1 MKEKDRVEKII
12 SKIACH
18 NNGEVI
24 DFTYNR
30 NGPRCFIKVVLGGNS
45 SDYNI
50 DLERIT
56 EVTKQVKRNQEF
68 EDIVP
73 EDYHLEISSPGADYP
88 MKTRRDFTRN
98 KGKKIRLKHDN
109 LDVKTPI
116 TGNLDKINEEGIYL
130 LVDEEKIFFSYDE
143 IKFGKVIF

>member
-1 MKEKDRVEKII
+1 MKEKDRVKKII
-12 SKIACH
+12 SEITGH
-18 NNGEVI
+18 SDSEVI

-45 SDYNI
+45 PDYNI

-68 EDIVP
+68 EEIVP

-88 MKTRRDFTRN
+88 MKSKRDFTRN
-98 KGKKIRLKHDN
+98 QGRKIRLKHDN

-116 TGNLDKINEEGIYL
+116 TGKLVEIDDEGIYL
-130 LVDEEKIFFSYDE
+130 LVAEEKIFFSYDE